1 MSITASEARARLFPL
16 IQQVNDDHEPVE
28 ITSRG
33 GNAILMSAD
42 DFRSWQETVY
52 LLRSPA
58 NAARLM
64 AAVAADKAADTPVIT
79 KSMEELQAL
88 AEDGE

>member
-1 MSITASEARARLFPL
+1 
-16 IQQVNDDHEPVE
+16 
-28 ITSRG
+28 
-33 GNAILMSAD
+33 MSAD

-64 AAVAADKAADTPVIT
+64 AAVAEDKAAETPLIT
-79 KSMEELQAL
+79 RPMDELTAM
-88 AEDGE
+88 AEDAE